1 MIATGN
7 VSRFGRV
14 DCRRDIGCL
23 QAAQRPLREAAGE
36 GPRVAED
43 SPVPALITAMR
54 ATLRPSVAA
63 NPVTSSP
70 CSSPGGCSARLGA
83 GSRKPPNSVTGLPLT
98 GQSHDHPLVIL
109 PHVTRELGR
118 RCAWCR
124 RRVALTEAGQIPLLM
139 SHA

>member
-1 MIATGN
+1 MIAASN

-23 QAAQRPLREAAGE
+23 QAAQRPLREATGE

-63 NPVTSSP
+63 DSVTSSP
-70 CSSPGGCSARLGA
+70 CSSPGGCSARTRCGISEAAEFGDGA
-83 GSRKPPNSVTGLPLT
+83 PRGRGIGERRS
-98 GQSHDHPLVIL
+98 QSL
-109 PHVTRELGR
+109 ELGR
-118 RCAWCR
+118 
-124 RRVALTEAGQIPLLM
+124 
-139 SHA
+139 